1 MYISEPQKNIPV
13 RGEYDV
19 LVAGG
24 GIAGVSAALAAA
36 RQGVKTLLVEK
47 QCILGGL
54 ATAGLV
60 TIYLPLCDGMGKQ
73 VSFGIAEELLRLSMV
88 YGPEA
93 RYPKPWIEGGTKE
106 EKAHTRYMV
115 QFNPHLYALEMEK
128 LLLDTGVTILYDT
141 TICNVLT
148 NQDKVEYVILENK
161 SGRGSYKVKSVV
173 DATGDADLCKFAGE
187 DTVNCSYNNK
197 LSSWY
202 YGLAEGKL
210 NLFAFDIDNIDGC
223 PTKDIYT
230 GLDGEQNSHMV
241 QEAHR
246 LMRTHYQK
254 TVKDQPDFV
263 PVTLPTMLQIRMTR
277 RVDGAYCLSDTEM
290 HRYFEDSIGM
300 ICDWRKRGPV
310 YEIPFRTLY
319 GKKIKNLICAGR
331 CISVTDDMWEISRV
345 IPPCAVT
352 GEAAG
357 IAAAMTD
364 DFASLDVAKLQQIL
378 RKNNVVIHEN
388 DLRED

>member
-24 GIAGVSAALAAA
+24 GIAGVSAALASA
-36 RQGVKTLLVEK
+36 RQGAKALLVEK

-60 TIYLPLCDGMGKQ
+60 TIYLPLCDGMGRQ

-93 RYPKPWIEGGTKE
+93 RYPKPWIEDGTKE

-128 LLLDTGVTILYDT
+128 LLLDAGVTILYDT

-148 NQDKVEYVILENK
+148 NQDKVEYAILENK

-187 DTVNCSYNNK
+187 DTVNFAGKNR
-197 LSSWY
+197 LSAWN
-202 YGLAEGKL
+202 YGLTEGNLKL
-210 NLFAFDIDNIDGC
+210 YAYDIEEIEGRS
-223 PTKDIYT
+223 TEEFFT

-241 QEAHR
+241 QESHR
-246 LMRTHYQK
+246 LMRTHYHK
-254 TVKDQPDFV
+254 MVEEHPDFV

-388 DLRED
+388 DLQED

>member
-1 MYISEPQKNIPV
+1 MFITEPQKQLPV

-36 RQGVKTLLVEK
+36 RQGAKTLLVEK

-60 TIYLPLCDGMGKQ
+60 TIYLPLCDGNGRQ

-106 EKAHTRYMV
+106 EKTHTRYMV
-115 QFNPHLYALEMEK
+115 QFNPHLYVLEMEK
-128 LLLDTGVTILYDT
+128 LLMDTGVTILYDT

-148 NQDKVEYVILENK
+148 NEDKVEYVILENK
-161 SGRGSYKVKSVV
+161 SGRGSYRVKSVV
-173 DATGDADLCKFAGE
+173 DATGDADLCKFAE
-187 DTVNCSYNNK
+187 ENTVNFGGKNR
-197 LSSWY
+197 LSAWN
-202 YGLAEGKL
+202 YGLTEGNLKL
-210 NLFAFDIDNIDGC
+210 YAYDIEEIEGRS
-223 PTKDIYT
+223 TEEIFT

-241 QEAHR
+241 QESHR
-246 LMRTHYQK
+246 LMRLHYHK
-254 TVKDQPDFV
+254 MVEDHPDFV
-263 PVTLPTMLQIRMTR
+263 PVTMPTMLQIRMTR
-277 RVDGAYCLSDTEM
+277 RVDGAYCLGDDEM
-290 HRYFEDSIGM
+290 HKYFEDSVGM
-300 ICDWRKRGPV
+300 ICDWRKKGPV
-310 YEIPFRTLY
+310 YEIPFHTLY

-331 CISVTDDMWEISRV
+331 CISVSDDMWEISRV

-364 DFASLDVAKLQQIL
+364 DFASLNVGELQQIL
-378 RKNNVVIHEN
+378 RKNNVVIHECE
-388 DLRED
+388 LQED

>member
-24 GIAGVSAALAAA
+24 GIAGVSAALASA
-36 RQGVKTLLVEK
+36 RQGAKTLLVEK

-128 LLLDTGVTILYDT
+128 LLLDAGVTILYDT

-310 YEIPFRTLY
+310 YEIPFRALY

-364 DFASLDVAKLQQIL
+364 DFASLDVAKLQQTL

-388 DLRED
+388 DLQED